1 MVCIKFENAE
11 CNITLEDIK
20 NKEKCEM
27 LEKKFNF
34 NLETDLFKKIDSISM
49 YDCVRGY
56 IDYLNTDQEN
66 LNGLEKELVIKLVQK
81 EDDFA
86 KFIAKEYLLKH
97 TTDEER
103 IDKILAYELDGIYG
117 LSEDCNVD
125 DIEEFFLSRFS
136 ESEMLDYIKQ
146 HLKNTL
152 NEVIAEIKETTYEKK
167 MTSLKRQIKSIEE
180 RNDDYLK
187 LINRNKDVLEKL
199 QKDLDKLESESWL
212 Y

>member
-1 MVCIKFENAE
+1 
-11 CNITLEDIK
+11 
-20 NKEKCEM
+20 M

-103 IDKILAYELDGIYG
+103 IDKIVTYEIEGIYG
-117 LSEDCNVD
+117 LSEDYCNID
-125 DIEEFFLSRFS
+125 DIEQFFLSKFS

-152 NEVIAEIKETTYEKK
+152 NEVIAEIRETTYEKK

-199 QKDLDKLESESWL
+199 QKDLDKLHGWIIGNYDSKIEL
-212 Y
+212 DLF